1 LHPPPTTSHSSSNYN
16 NAPSSLR
23 QTPMDST
30 KVTETVGRML
40 QCVSVL
46 VSLQSSD
53 DAQDKISRLSKE
65 LKYNWLGRGRTGRQ
79 RQGFVGPRSRG
90 LNLAAGGVSV
100 PGVGA

>member
-1 LHPPPTTSHSSSNYN
+1 
-16 NAPSSLR
+16 
-23 QTPMDST
+23 MDST